1 MRPGGISIQALP
13 LLRDLIHERAGI
25 YFDDDQLELLM
36 DKISQLVA
44 ERGLD
49 SILDYYYLLKY
60 DADADRE
67 WKNLIDTLSV
77 RETFFWRE
85 VDQIRTLAEV
95 LVPKYLDEGAPVRI
109 WSAACATGEE
119 PLTIAIALAEKG
131 ILGSDKLEIHGSDVS
146 QHALNVARQGVYR
159 ERSMRNLPQTLRE
172 KYFLPNG
179 KDAWRVRPDIHQ
191 KVHWASINL
200 MSPEAACLA
209 NSRFIFCRNVFIY
222 FSPGAIQK
230 AVKAFSDCMPHP
242 GYLFLGAAESLLRV
256 ATNFELQEINGA
268 FVYVSSIASGK
279 VEL

>member
-13 LLRDLIHERAGI
+13 LLRDLIHEQAGI

-44 ERGLD
+44 ERGFD

-60 DADADRE
+60 DADAGRD

-95 LVPKYLDEGAPVRI
+95 LVPKYLQEGESVRI

-119 PLTIAIALAEKG
+119 PLTIAIALAEQG
-131 ILGSDKLEIHGSDVS
+131 VLGSERLEIHGSDVS
-146 QHALNVARQGVYR
+146 EQALSVARQGVYR
-159 ERSMRNLPQTLRE
+159 ERSLRNLPPTLRD
-172 KYFLPNG
+172 KYFLASG
-179 KDAWRVRPDIHQ
+179 KDEWRVRPDIHR
-191 KVHWASINL
+191 KVRWSLVNL
-200 MSPEAACLA
+200 MSPQAAGLA

-222 FSPGAIQK
+222 FSPGSIRK
-230 AVKAFSDCMPHP
+230 AVKSFSEGMPRP

-256 ATNFELQEINGA
+256 ATNFELHEINGA
-268 FVYVSSIASGK
+268 FVYVSS
-279 VEL
+279 